1 MRQLLTRKEI
11 ECRNAFRYLVQI
23 LSSGVSTI
31 QATLCTLARLV
42 LIMEMLR
49 DVERGKN
56 MIVAE
61 LLLLPAR
68 QEARDLEDILDLAT
82 VHVHASEL
90 IQLYLRDRV
99 ILRGR
104 VQEVVPDS
112 LARVDRQLLVVERDM
127 DARLERGIERLNT
140 VGGQEHC
147 T

>member
-1 MRQLLTRKEI
+1 MLRNI
-11 ECRNAFRYLVQI
+11 ECGQN
-23 LSSGVSTI
+23 
-31 QATLCTLARLV
+31 
-42 LIMEMLR
+42 ML
-49 DVERGKN
+49 
-56 MIVAE
+56 VAE

-68 QEARDLEDILDLAT
+68 QEARDLEDVLDLAT
-82 VHVHASEL
+82 VHIHASKL

-112 LARVDRQLLVVERDM
+112 LARVDRQLLVVERDV
-127 DARLERGIERLNT
+127 DARLERGIECLNT